1 MIEVLMTINKEIRE
15 CNESHRANIEGG
27 RKMRREADKGR
38 DANSSLCEVEL
49 KAKLYPP
56 RSRTHVWGMGLELLK
71 FRRTVWCFAG

>member
-49 KAKLYPP
+49 KA
-56 RSRTHVWGMGLELLK
+56 
-71 FRRTVWCFAG
+71 